1 MKDLCP
7 WWGFFGKKVSKQ
19 KTKIVENVFFP
30 SYIDR
35 CIDALQYISIFYFY
49 FSDDHTLVQL
59 RPLPGS
65 RRPEYINAS
74 FIDGFQK
81 SRAYIATQVSPHQGL
96 TK

>member
-1 MKDLCP
+1 MCKEL
-7 WWGFFGKKVSKQ
+7 GKKC
-19 KTKIVENVFFP
+19 KIQHFSPVLIVVLMRYN
-30 SYIDR
+30 
-35 CIDALQYISIFYFY
+35 ISLYVIL

-81 SRAYIATQVSPHQGL
+81 SRAYIATQVSPHSQEVMKL
-96 TK
+96 FL